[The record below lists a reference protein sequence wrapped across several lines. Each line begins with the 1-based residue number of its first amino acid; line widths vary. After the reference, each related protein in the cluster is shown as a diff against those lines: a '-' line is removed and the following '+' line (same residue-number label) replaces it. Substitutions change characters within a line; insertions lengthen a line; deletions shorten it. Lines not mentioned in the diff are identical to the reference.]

1 MQIANVGHLFRKCFL
16 TVNTSLVLPP
26 AFRLCTHPRNSEGR
40 IRVFNWESLWGH
52 PSRIYSHIIQVLL
65 VTRCGESKL
74 QNSGNIIITML
85 RGILFSFVDRGSL
98 HPHREYTCRWFPGID
113 LPELISKPEGEE

>member
-1 MQIANVGHLFRKCFL
+1 MLVISFPNVFSQS
-16 TVNTSLVLPP
+16 TP
-26 AFRLCTHPRNSEGR
+26 RLCCHQLSDSVLIQETLRGES
-40 IRVFNWESLWGH
+40 VFNWESLWGH